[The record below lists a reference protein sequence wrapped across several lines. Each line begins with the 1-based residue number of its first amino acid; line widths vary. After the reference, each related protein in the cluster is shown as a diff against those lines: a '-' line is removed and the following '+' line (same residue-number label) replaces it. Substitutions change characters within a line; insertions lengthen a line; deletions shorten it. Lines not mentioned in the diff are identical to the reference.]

1 MAIYDTRYG
10 LNQPVVDY
18 LNQGLPSISG
28 LFPNVPTTPVL
39 NNSQNIPV
47 GLTPEQL
54 ALLYPQIK
62 QGTPFDDPYGVD
74 PDNRDIRTI
83 KDYSARPAYEAG
95 FGTMMGDPEAN
106 ITTGALNSSGVMG
119 PYQEK
124 PKSQLQEI
132 LEKVMPG
139 KGIIDAIGSVLPV
152 NRTGI
157 MQNQMLGAGIMLDNI
172 GRIVAAPGKYNTPEG
187 IMAGYNLSA
196 RPQDFESDKN
206 VYNKRTKNITETLLD
221 KYKGNITREQIQ
233 EVIDEI
239 EETGEY
245 TGDITDESVG
255 AQNLFSNLVNVSKSK
270 FDLRNIQ
277 KNAELIKNY
286 KQDKKDKTKRRVQKD
301 KIQKRY
307 DKGESSSDI
316 GKSMFTGKGQAFE
329 KQSDGYVSGKGT
341 ANERNYGGR

>member
-39 NNSQNIPV
+39 NNNQNIPV

-106 ITTGALNSSGVMG
+106 IATGALNSSGVMG

-124 PKSQLQEI
+124 PKSELQEI
-132 LEKVMPG
+132 LGKMLPG
-139 KGIIDAIGSVLPV
+139 KGVMDLLKQVLPV

-157 MQNQMLGAGIMLDNI
+157 MQNEMLGSGIMLDNL

-206 VYNKRTKNITETLLD
+206 VYNKRRKNLTKTLLKD
-221 KYKGNITREQIQ
+221 KYNVTEQQLQ
-233 EVIDEI
+233 EIIDEV

-245 TGDITDESVG
+245 TGDITDELVG
-255 AQNLFSNLVNVSKSK
+255 TSNLFSNFVNVEKSRFNLK
-270 FDLRNIQ
+270 NIQ
-277 KNAELIKNY
+277 KNAETIRKN
-286 KQDKKDKTKRRVQKD
+286 KQDKKDKTKQKRVQN

-307 DKGESSSDI
+307 DKGESLSDI

-329 KQSDGYVSGKGT
+329 KQSGGVSGKGT